1 MMEADWGGFLQV
13 IQQLGSL
20 QAVDGPDPTYH
31 DICYAGAG
39 MWVIVPDCILQVIR
53 QHLSFIVDTWVSA
66 RLLSRY
72 FTLFK

>member
-1 MMEADWGGFLQV
+1 MMEADWEVFLQV

-39 MWVIVPDCILQVIR
+39 
-53 QHLSFIVDTWVSA
+53 T
-66 RLLSRY
+66 
-72 FTLFK
+72 